1 MKVRHMRLVSSQFFW
16 VDVRIASVD
25 GKWLASADTGDGP
38 TLGMGRLPEEAIAHA
53 LRPFDGIVEDL
64 MDTVPDE
71 FYWSRA

>member
-1 MKVRHMRLVSSQFFW
+1 MRLVSSLFC

-38 TLGMGRLPEEAIAHA
+38 SLGIGRLPEEAISQA

-64 MDTVPDE
+64 MDTLPDE